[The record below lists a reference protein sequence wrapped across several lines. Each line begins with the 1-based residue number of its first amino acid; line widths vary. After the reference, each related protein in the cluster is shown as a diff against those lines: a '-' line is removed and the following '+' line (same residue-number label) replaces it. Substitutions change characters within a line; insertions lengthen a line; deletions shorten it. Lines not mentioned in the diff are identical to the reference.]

1 MCGIAGFLESSPRS
15 SPEVLREIS
24 QHMADTLRHR
34 GPDDG
39 GAWVDAGAGIA
50 VSMRRLSVLDLSE
63 AGHQPMQSA
72 SGRYVIVFN
81 GEIYNCEELR
91 RELIT
96 RGQAPVFRGHS
107 DTEVMLAAFERWGIP
122 NSVQR
127 FNGMFAFGLWDR
139 WQRTLTLARDRFGE
153 KPLFYS
159 AVGGT
164 FLFASEL
171 KALRVH
177 PTFAGQID
185 LDAVALYLRHNCIPA
200 PYSIYSNTRKL
211 PPASLLTVS
220 AADFAATPRSYWS
233 LREIAEAGLANPFP
247 GTESD
252 AVDELDTLLRDA
264 VKMRMYSDVP
274 LGAFLSGGIDSSTVV
289 SLMQALTSL
298 PVKTFSIG
306 LRESEYNEAS
316 DAARVARHLHTDHSE
331 LYVTPQEAMG
341 VVPLLPQ
348 IYDEPFADPSQIPTF
363 LVSKLARQHVTVSM
377 SGDGGD
383 ELFGGYNRH
392 VWGGPLWRKLQ
403 PVPHSLRRLGSVGIT
418 ALSPET
424 WDYLFHV
431 LRPVLPRDWQQ
442 RVPGFKLHKLA
453 SVMAS
458 SDAYEMYYR
467 FTSHWFSPEA
477 VVLGAAE
484 PPTLLTNRDL
494 AQLPTATEQMMYL
507 DTVTYLPDDI
517 LTKLDRA
524 TMAVSLEGRVPF
536 LDHRIAEFAWR
547 LPLSWRV
554 RGREGKWILRQV
566 LYNYVPR
573 ELVERPKAGFGIPL
587 DSWLRGPLRDWAE
600 ALLSEELLR
609 EDGYFAVAPI
619 RQRWFEHLRGTRN
632 WSYHIWDVLVFQAW
646 LQEHRRSPRVNDRP
660 LTSGVTA
667 MQQK

>member
-1 MCGIAGFLESSPRS
+1 MCGIAGFLEPNSRS
-15 SPEVLREIS
+15 SPEALELVALR
-24 QHMADTLRHR
+24 MANTLRHR

-39 GAWVDAGAGIA
+39 GAWADGEVGVALG
-50 VSMRRLSVLDLSE
+50 MRRLAILDLSQ

-72 SGRYVIVFN
+72 SGRYVIVYN
-81 GEIYNCEELR
+81 GEVYNCEELR
-91 RELIT
+91 QELKT
-96 RGQAPVFRGHS
+96 QDGVPPFRGHS
-107 DTEVMLAAFERWGIP
+107 DTEVMLAAFELWGVLD
-122 NSVQR
+122 SLR
-127 FNGMFAFGLWDR
+127 HFNGMFAFALWDR
-139 WQRTLTLARDRFGE
+139 QERTLTLARDRFGE

-159 AVGGT
+159 IVGGKL
-164 FLFASEL
+164 LFASEL
-171 KALRVH
+171 KALRAH
-177 PTFAGQID
+177 PGFAAEID
-185 LDAVALYLRHNCIPA
+185 SGAVALYLRHNCIPA
-200 PYSIYSNTRKL
+200 PYSIYKNTYKL
-211 PPASLLTVS
+211 PPASSLTLS
-220 AADFAATPRSYWS
+220 ALDLRSRPKAYWS
-233 LREIAEAGLANPFP
+233 VRESVEAGASSPFE
-247 GTESD
+247 GDEQD
-252 AVDELDTLLRDA
+252 AIGELDSLLRDA
-264 VKMRMYSDVP
+264 VKIRMYSDVP
-274 LGAFLSGGIDSSTVV
+274 LGAFLSGGVDSSTIV
-289 SLMQALTSL
+289 SLMQAQSSL
-298 PVKTFSIG
+298 AVKTFSIG
-306 LRESEYNEAS
+306 LHEHDYNEAS

-331 LYVTPQEAMG
+331 LYVTPQEAMA

-363 LVSKLARQHVTVSM
+363 LVSKLARQHVTVSL

-403 PVPHSLRRLGSVGIT
+403 PLPHWLRRLGSAGIT

-424 WDYLFHV
+424 WNFLFRT
-431 LRPVLPRDWQQ
+431 LKPVLPRDSQQ

-453 SVMAS
+453 SVMTS
-458 SDAYEMYYR
+458 SDASEMYYR
-467 FTSHWFSPEA
+467 FTSHWFSPEE

-484 PPTLLTNRDL
+484 PPTLLTTRNL

-600 ALLSEELLR
+600 ALLDEGRLRREGLL
-609 EDGYFAVAPI
+609 DPKLI
-619 RQRWFEHLRGTRN
+619 RKCWQEHLSGRRR
-632 WSYHIWDVLVFQAW
+632 WQYHLWDVLMFQAW
-646 LQEHRRSPRVNDRP
+646 LDGHYHAPESDAYASPVA
-660 LTSGVTA
+660 SVESA
-667 MQQK
+667 